1 MSKYI
6 YELEMKVRDYECDLQ
21 GIVNN
26 ANYQHYLEHT
36 RHEFLLTTG
45 VSFAELHQKGIDVV
59 VSKITMSFKTPLRSG
74 EEFVSKLNVQKDG
87 IKYIF
92 LQDIYRLSDM
102 KVVMK
107 AVGECVC
114 VVNGRLSTSELFDTV
129 FAPYFKS

>member
-26 ANYQHYLEHT
+26 ANYQHYLENT

-74 EEFVSKLNVQKDG
+74 DEFVSKLYLQREG
-87 IKYIF
+87 IRFVFY
-92 LQDIYRLSDM
+92 QDIFRKSDNKLSLRG
-102 KVVMK
+102 VVD
-107 AVGECVC
+107 AVC
-114 VVNGRLSTSELFDTV
+114 VENGVLTRGEMFDEV
-129 FAPYFKS
+129 FAKYL